1 MSGRDEVCDHD
12 WYRAIQR
19 LGASLSTMLRRIIQ
33 HIVRAIPIVDDV
45 ALHGISPPSR
55 LVIPPDPA
63 PDIFSFSVARG
74 ARR

>member
-19 LGASLSTMLRRIIQ
+19 LGASISKMLRRIIQ

-45 ALHGISPPSR
+45 ALH
-55 LVIPPDPA
+55 
-63 PDIFSFSVARG
+63 
-74 ARR
+74 